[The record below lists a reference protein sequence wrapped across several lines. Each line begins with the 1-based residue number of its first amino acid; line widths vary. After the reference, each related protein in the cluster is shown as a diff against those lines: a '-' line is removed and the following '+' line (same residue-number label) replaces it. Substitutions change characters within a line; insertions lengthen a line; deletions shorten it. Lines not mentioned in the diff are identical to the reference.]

1 VHIETHTRRSPQES
15 SGVNSTVAAGTST
28 YCFNPANGRINKHID
43 TWDSINN
50 QQFFSM
56 EAFLDVLRQMADF
69 ASTPEG
75 LEQPQFRVIRCGVVV
90 TAATCQGDAC
100 GNAERHATRL
110 GDTCGNAWTVMLQVR
125 VMHVEMHRQAC
136 YTSG

>member
-1 VHIETHTRRSPQES
+1 
-15 SGVNSTVAAGTST
+15 
-28 YCFNPANGRINKHID
+28 
-43 TWDSINN
+43 
-50 QQFFSM
+50 M

-100 GNAERHATRL
+100 GNAQT
-110 GDTCGNAWTVMLQVR
+110 GMLLVWVIR
-125 VMHVEMHRQAC
+125 AEMHGQSC
-136 YTSG
+136 YKLG